1 MRGMDVGM
9 AVEMVEEAARR
20 VAEREEELSRL
31 DGAAGD
37 GDHGAN
43 MTAAL
48 ADARRRLQQAPPA
61 DPAGAWRAVS
71 GAFLDKAGGAAGG
84 LFGAFF
90 AAVASGLAGQAQPG
104 AESLAVAWRKGA
116 ERVRRAGRAAPGQ
129 KTMLDALL
137 PAVDAATAAA
147 EAGEDAAG
155 TIRAAAAAAR
165 RGAEATAG
173 MRAAAGR
180 ARYAPDR
187 NQELP
192 DPGAVTCALLFE
204 AWADAAATATQPAE
218 AI

>member
-1 MRGMDVGM
+1 MREMDVGL
-9 AVEMVEEAARR
+9 AVEMVEAAARR

-48 ADARRRLQQAPPA
+48 ADARRRLERDPPA

-71 GAFLDKAGGAAGG
+71 GAFLEKVGGAAGG

-90 AAVASGLAGQAQPG
+90 AAVASGLSGQPEPDAD
-104 AESLAVAWRKGA
+104 ALAAAWRKGA
-116 ERVRRAGRAAPGQ
+116 EQVRRAGRAAPGH

-137 PAVDAATAAA
+137 PAVDAAATAAD
-147 EAGEDAAG
+147 AGEDVAG
-155 TIRAAAAAAR
+155 TIQAAARAAR
-165 RGAEATAG
+165 RGAEATSG

-180 ARYAPDR
+180 ARYSPER
-187 NQELP
+187 SQGLP
-192 DPGAVTCALLFE
+192 DPGAVTCALLFQ
-204 AWADAAATATQPAE
+204 AWAEAACGQPAE
-218 AI
+218 TT

>member
-1 MRGMDVGM
+1 MREMDVGL
-9 AVEMVEEAARR
+9 AVEMVQAAARR

-43 MTAAL
+43 MAA
-48 ADARRRLQQAPPA
+48 AFAEARRRLERDPPA

-71 GAFLDKAGGAAGG
+71 GAFLEKVGGAAGG

-90 AAVASGLAGQAQPG
+90 AAVASGLSGQTEPG
-104 AESLAVAWRKGA
+104 SESLAAAWRKGA
-116 ERVRRAGRAAPGQ
+116 EQVRRAGRAAPGH

-147 EAGEDAAG
+147 SAGEDAAA
-155 TIRAAAAAAR
+155 TLQAAARAAR
-165 RGAEATAG
+165 RGAEATSG
-173 MRAAAGR
+173 MRPAAGR

-187 NQELP
+187 SRGLP

-204 AWADAAATATQPAE
+204 AWAEAACGQAAE
-218 AI
+218 AV

>member
-1 MRGMDVGM
+1 MREMDAGL
-9 AVEMVEEAARR
+9 AVEMVEAAARR

-48 ADARRRLQQAPPA
+48 AEARRRLERDPPV

-71 GAFLDKAGGAAGG
+71 GAFLEKVGGAAGG

-90 AAVASGLAGQAQPG
+90 AAVASGLSGQPEPD
-104 AESLAVAWRKGA
+104 AETLVAAWRKGA
-116 ERVRRAGRAAPGQ
+116 EQVRRAGRAAPGH

-147 EAGEDAAG
+147 AAGEDVAG
-155 TIRAAAAAAR
+155 TIQAAARAAR
-165 RGAEATAG
+165 RGAEATSG

-180 ARYAPDR
+180 ARYAPER
-187 NQELP
+187 SQGLP
-192 DPGAVTCALLFE
+192 DPGAVTCALLFQ
-204 AWADAAATATQPAE
+204 AWAEAACGQPAE
-218 AI
+218 AV